1 MSNLNKVDNTPDELD
16 DIFDQKPGNRM
27 VWIVPSILLHLAVLA
42 LWLLMPEKE
51 RVIEE
56 RKVVINKQQA
66 EQLQRFVKDANLQE
80 LQVEVGLLQDIK
92 QQMDQIRQQEIVT
105 LKSFTKEMQTDLP
118 EDIVFAVEGI
128 KDIQQRILTAQKAAL
143 KSINLIQADYVE
155 MSAAL
160 QASNYTNMSLVAS
173 RILDER
179 KKQRAVQAPIL
190 KDLQL
195 LQANIDSTDSTLSW
209 VKHVE
214 IQKDWG
220 DFVDSQEAVLVQQ
233 VASIDKE
240 VALSSAKTSA
250 LGTLRDNGL
259 LHEKRVDDYNLSE
272 TNRVVNYWKTLNEW
286 TSTTNRVAKDSA
298 ATQIKIDS
306 FEEQK
311 SAADKE
317 MLVQKKI
324 YNRKA
329 KTPDETKENQLAKK
343 KYDELKAKS
352 VKLSNEIKVLE
363 RVIARNNNTLKDGK
377 RILSKLKYPT
387 PNRVP
392 YAVGLV
398 NAALER
404 LDGFTEALGLQE
416 QAIESQKIAIKE
428 MSDFSA
434 EINRYLEKQK

>member
-1 MSNLNKVDNTPDELD
+1 VSNLNKVDNTPDELD

>member
-1 MSNLNKVDNTPDELD
+1 VSNLNKVDNTPDELD

-143 KSINLIQADYVE
+143 KSINLIQADFDE

-343 KYDELKAKS
+343 KYDELLFS
-352 VKLSNEIKVLE
+352 WIIIFIKVLE